1 MKKLKYKEYICSYGC
16 IYVYEDDTV
25 EFVPS
30 LYDDNGEFTE
40 MDFENSEMC
49 DLLDE
54 GELDSAEDENE
65 LEDD

>member
-1 MKKLKYKEYICSYGC
+1 MEKLKYKEYICSYGC
-16 IYVYEDDTV
+16 IYVYEDNTI

-30 LYDDNGEFTE
+30 IYDDNGEFID

-54 GELDSAEDENE
+54 GELDSVEDENK
-65 LEDD
+65 LVDD